1 MRAIIGCLNKSIVL
15 AALIVVAPWALA
27 SNLTV
32 DGDLTVNDDT
42 TLKGDATIEGD
53 VTLEGDL
60 DARAGGSH
68 AHLGSLRIGIPEEN
82 GHDGMVNLVRQPVAT
97 SPGDWH
103 KHRMP
108 GRPLVEVVTATRAN
122 APPSGLAFKTQK
134 ETVEY
139 LNIYGDFG
147 GATLVV
153 SGYVSPGGIAGGGTN
168 ISKIKVGVVSWTE
181 TGGGRGNY
189 VNVTSL
195 SESSYTYIDRQEITL
210 LPGVVRMWT
219 TVSVEFVPGTSEA
232 DKNEYVYFADLFIGD
247 TRTIGQAG
255 TYSLVTDEYDGRKLK
270 LEYTTPSRQVRNDF
284 VMSTIGHLGL
294 GTNDP
299 TERLTVNGKIKTKEV
314 IVTALGW
321 PDFVFEED
329 YPQPSLAEWEQ
340 HIEDKGHLPG
350 IPSKAEVDLSG
361 VGLGEMQR
369 LLLQKIE
376 ELTLIILEQNE
387 TLTEQREKL
396 VEQDRRLGEQEK
408 RIMRQEETIGHLL
421 VANEANEAFRAEI
434 ESMR

>member
-1 MRAIIGCLNKSIVL
+1 MRIVIGLLNRSIVL
-15 AALIVVAPWALA
+15 AALALGAPWVFA

-68 AHLGSLRIGIPEEN
+68 AHLGSLRIGTPEEN
-82 GHDGMVNLVRQPVAT
+82 GHDGMVNLVRTPIAT
-97 SPGDWH
+97 SPGGWIQFS
-103 KHRMP
+103 RP
-108 GRPLVEVVTATRAN
+108 GQPVVEVVEGLTGLN
-122 APPSGLAFKTQK
+122 PPPSDRVFRSRGKY
-134 ETVEY
+134 TVE
-139 LNIYGDFG
+139 NPIISGNWG

-153 SGYVSPGGIAGGGTN
+153 SGYFTAGGITGSVGGATN
-168 ISKIKVGVVSWTE
+168 IAEIRFGVTTWMESGSSAFTY
-181 TGGGRGNY
+181 TSIFPAAGN
-189 VNVTSL
+189 
-195 SESSYTYIDRQEITL
+195 SYTHVDRVELQLPQEGTRLRTSVRIYFKS
-210 LPGVVRMWT
+210 GVT
-219 TVSVEFVPGTSEA
+219 GDA
-232 DKNEYVYFADLFIGD
+232 LNESAAFGDLFIGD

-255 TYSLVTDEYDGRKLK
+255 TYSLGTDEYDGRKLK

-314 IVTALGW
+314 IVTASGW

-350 IPSKAEVDLSG
+350 IPSKAEVDQSG

-376 ELTLIILEQNE
+376 ELTLINLEQNE
-387 TLTEQREKL
+387 ALTEQRETL
-396 VEQDRRLGEQEK
+396 IEQDRRLGEQEK
-408 RIMRQEETIGHLL
+408 ATANLL
-421 VANEANEAFRAEI
+421 EANEALRAEI
-434 ESMR
+434 ESMK